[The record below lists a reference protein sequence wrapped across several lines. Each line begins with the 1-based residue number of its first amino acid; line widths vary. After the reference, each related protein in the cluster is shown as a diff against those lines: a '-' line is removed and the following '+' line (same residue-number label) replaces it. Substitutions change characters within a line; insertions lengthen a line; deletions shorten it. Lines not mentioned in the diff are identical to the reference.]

1 MATLNIYGCGG
12 AGINLAKKY
21 IANSAAS
28 QHEEGFCDMKAYF
41 IDTSRSNL
49 NDPAF
54 NQENVYLMDGLDGS
68 GKKRDSN
75 YGAIRERS
83 KEIVQKFKPSE
94 INVVIHSASG
104 GSGSVIG
111 PILAGEIS
119 EKSLTVIILIGS
131 TDSRIETDNTIKTIM
146 GYEVIAQKKDMPVA
160 VMYYENGAD
169 KTRGMIDNEI
179 GVDIALLS
187 ILFSGDNA
195 ELDSADLK
203 NFINYQNVTTYKPSL
218 TRLEFFSKE
227 IELARDQYVASLAT
241 LTDENTDSKSNILV
255 SYQAV
260 GYINRA
266 SSAALN
272 NGAGNAKL
280 PIHAA
285 MIVGYFHPHISS
297 LQAKLAEFDEH
308 RATVVQKSIADKAMV
323 EKATDDGL
331 IF

>member
-1 MATLNIYGCGG
+1 MATLSIYGAGG

-21 IANSAAS
+21 LPFVDKEDN
-28 QHEEGFCDMKAYF
+28 GFSTIKTYF
-41 IDTSRSNL
+41 IDTSKSNL
-49 NDPAF
+49 NDPAI
-54 NQENVYLMDGLDGS
+54 NPETVYLMDGLDGS

-83 KEIVQKFKPSE
+83 KEIVQKFKPSD

-119 EKSLTVIILIGS
+119 DKCLTVIILIGS

-146 GYEVIAQKKDMPVA
+146 GYEVIAQKREHPIA
-160 VMYYENGAD
+160 VMYYENGSG
-169 KTRGMIDNEI
+169 KSRGGVDNEI
-179 GVDIALLS
+179 AIDISLLS
-187 ILFSGDNA
+187 ILFSGHNS

-203 NFINYQNVTTYKPSL
+203 NFLNYQNVTTYKPSL

-227 IELARDQYVASLAT
+227 IELARDQHVASLAT
-241 LTDENTDSKSNILV
+241 LTDENTDSKPNMLV

-260 GYINRA
+260 GYINKNSA
-266 SSAALN
+266 AALN
-272 NGAGNAKL
+272 NGESNTKL

-285 MIVGYFHPHISS
+285 MIVGYFHPHIAN
-297 LQAKLAEFDEH
+297 LQSKLAEFDEH
-308 RATVVQKSIADKAMV
+308 RATVVQKPLADKATV
-323 EKATDDGL
+323 DRATDDGL
-331 IF
+331 LF